1 MPDHR
6 KCTRILFLECAAAC
20 FLFRN
25 QGIALSQ
32 SVGNN
37 LLSITR
43 SKGHSMSK
51 FQEVQDFMKYRN
63 YQKLEENLHS
73 DFLRIREEGLVTRDE
88 FLSYVRD
95 EMEGEKAIIAL
106 ELRCLFENEDS
117 LVWQALIDV
126 PESGNR
132 VLSTVYDA
140 YKDGKLWRSMLNKKE
155 VSKDMRKIP

>member
-1 MPDHR
+1 MEQ
-6 KCTRILFLECAAAC
+6 IG
-20 FLFRN
+20 FLFQN
-25 QGIALSQ
+25 QSIALSQ
-32 SVGNN
+32 SVGDT
-37 LLSITR
+37 LLSTTR
-43 SKGHSMSK
+43 SKGHSMSR
-51 FQEVQDFMKYRN
+51 FQEVQNFMKYRN
-63 YQKLEENLHS
+63 YKNLEENLHS

-95 EMEGEKAIIAL
+95 EMEGEKAIIVL
-106 ELRCLFENEDS
+106 DLKCLFENEDS
-117 LVWQALIDV
+117 LVWQALIDI

>member
-1 MPDHR
+1 MG
-6 KCTRILFLECAAAC
+6 CLLQ
-20 FLFRN
+20 N

-32 SVGNN
+32 SVGDT
-37 LLSITR
+37 LLSITLC
-43 SKGHSMSK
+43 KGHSMSK

-73 DFLRIREEGLVTRDE
+73 DFLRIREEGLITRDE
-88 FLSYVRD
+88 FLSYVIV
-95 EMEGEKAIIAL
+95 EMEGEKAIIVLA
-106 ELRCLFENEDS
+106 LRCLFENSDS

-132 VLSTVYDA
+132 MLSTVYDA

>member
-1 MPDHR
+1 MG
-6 KCTRILFLECAAAC
+6 CLFQ
-20 FLFRN
+20 N

-32 SVGNN
+32 SVGDT

-43 SKGHSMSK
+43 AKGHSMSK
-51 FQEVQDFMKYRN
+51 LQEVQDFLKYRN

-73 DFLRIREEGLVTRDE
+73 DFLRIREEGLITRDE

-95 EMEGEKAIIAL
+95 EMEGEKVIIAL

-132 VLSTVYDA
+132 VLSNVYDA
-140 YKDGKLWRSMLNKKE
+140 YKDAKLWRSMLNKKE
-155 VSKDMRKIP
+155 VSKDMRKKP